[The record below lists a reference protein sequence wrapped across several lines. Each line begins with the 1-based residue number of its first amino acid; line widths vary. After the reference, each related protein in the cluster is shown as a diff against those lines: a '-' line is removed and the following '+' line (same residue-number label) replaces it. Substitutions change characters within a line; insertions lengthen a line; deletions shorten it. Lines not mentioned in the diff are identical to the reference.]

1 MTRLCPA
8 PGSYTLPRIERCP
21 DGDVLQTDGRPLHL
35 HQVLRRRI
43 SVLGFK
49 YTFCRNPMG
58 CPLAYRI
65 MVTTRDALMHHAA
78 LAARSQLISLSFDP
92 INDTPEQMRMY
103 GHGQADPAR
112 VRWRFLM
119 TASVPTLLPLL
130 ERLGQD
136 VSVETNAKG
145 KPTRT
150 LNHLLKVFL
159 IDPQLWVSEIYSVA
173 TLDQAAL
180 VNDMGTVAGKG
191 SNRGCCLP
199 SRRFF

>member
-65 MVTTRDALMHHAA
+65 MVTTRDALMHDAA
-78 LAARSQLISLSFDP
+78 LAARLQLISLSFDP
-92 INDTPEQMRMY
+92 TNDTAEQMPY
-103 GHGQADPAR
+103 
-112 VRWRFLM
+112 
-119 TASVPTLLPLL
+119 TAT
-130 ERLGQD
+130 
-136 VSVETNAKG
+136 AW
-145 KPTRT
+145 PTRRA
-150 LNHLLKVFL
+150 
-159 IDPQLWVSEIYSVA
+159 Y
-173 TLDQAAL
+173 
-180 VNDMGTVAGKG
+180 AGA
-191 SNRGCCLP
+191 
-199 SRRFF
+199 F